1 MDHCHVAEKK
11 LSCLSEKELKV
22 VVSIAWLAL
31 PDLRKPALTLSQN
44 SAGNDVQAGVKLGFL
59 LGII

>member
-11 LSCLSEKELKV
+11 LSCLAEKELKV

-31 PDLRKPALTLSQN
+31 PDLRKPALALSQTQQEKTFRLE
-44 SAGNDVQAGVKLGFL
+44 SS
-59 LGII
+59 